1 MSALLSN
8 MASNIYVPPSQT
20 ASRKILVFSVLGLA
34 LFLAAEALLL
44 RSFIRTDTRPPAW
57 DQAIHLEI
65 ALDYREALK
74 EGRLADAWFLAP
86 KPGMPPFPPAYHLLL
101 MRAYDSA
108 DPANAALWVN
118 WFYLALLSVSI
129 FGIAWRFRPDE
140 TALAAVVLFVASP
153 AIQDLLTT
161 QLVDLPMVAL
171 AAAAYWALLASDEF
185 MRWIPAL
192 LFGVLHAAGMLH
204 KWSFFS
210 YMLPAYFIALRALRD
225 RRTALIMLVAAA
237 LSAALIVPWYS
248 AHLALLPSRLV
259 QASTDF
265 AVSVWTPGAWM
276 VYSSQASNQ
285 IGPLVWLLGTIGLLA
300 PQYRRSREQGWI
312 LLAWFAASYIFWTI
326 VPNRQ
331 LRFLMPGLVPIGIA
345 FCATWPKA
353 VTWSVVALQLFG
365 LINFYGGW
373 VGPVTVSLP
382 YYKPQFFANRPAVR
396 EDWKT
401 EEILRRIDAER
412 DPSLPISN
420 VTLVANDTHFN
431 APTFHWMQR
440 RLGLE
445 QVRMRGVNRRLSEL
459 SEFVLLKDPK
469 VGPAG
474 VISGLPEA
482 SAEIR
487 DPRTWF
493 GKAYEEIARWPLPDA
508 NNAILYRQRR
518 AVKKPFEGKRLDY
531 QHYTAGKVI
540 IKDLKATFGPWDAG
554 KSVYKTMSLS
564 VGQLDVRGL
573 ILNGTDIDLVNV
585 RFVPITKMAREE
597 DWVDIRLLRLERL
610 RINSLDV
617 GSEELKTFLSARV
630 KGLRVDELTLDK
642 TVRIAGAFN
651 GKPVS
656 AEAGLRLLDSPRR
669 LKIDIMSVRLAGI
682 SVPLSMF
689 REIKE
694 LTIPLYPN
702 PETPFAIELPGLTIA
717 GGRLTIP

>member
-1 MSALLSN
+1 
-8 MASNIYVPPSQT
+8 MASNLYVAPSQT
-20 ASRKILVFSVLGLA
+20 ASRKVLVFSVLGLVF
-34 LFLAAEALLL
+34 FLAAEALLL

-57 DQAIHLEI
+57 DQSIHMEI

-74 EGRLADAWFLAP
+74 EGRLADAWYLAP

-101 MRAYDSA
+101 MRAYDSP

-140 TALAAVVLFVASP
+140 TALAAVILFAASP

-185 MRWIPAL
+185 LRWVPAL
-192 LFGVLHAAGMLH
+192 VFGVLHAAGMLH

-210 YMLPAYFIALRALRD
+210 YMLPAYFIALRAFRD
-225 RRTALIMLVAAA
+225 RRTALIMLVSAA

-248 AHLALLPSRLV
+248 AHIALLPSRLV
-259 QASTDF
+259 QASADF
-265 AVSVWTPGAWM
+265 AIPVWTPGAWM
-276 VYSSQASNQ
+276 VYASQASNM
-285 IGPLVWLLGTIGLLA
+285 IGPIVWLLGTIGLLA

-312 LLAWFAASYIFWTI
+312 LLAWFAASYVFWTI

-331 LRFLMPGLVPIGIA
+331 LRFLMPGLVPIAVA
-345 FCATWPKA
+345 FCSTWPKA
-353 VTWSVVALQLFG
+353 VTWGTAALQLFC
-365 LINFYGGW
+365 LLNFYGGW
-373 VGPVTVSLP
+373 VGPVTLNLP
-382 YYKPQFFANRPAVR
+382 FAAPQFFANRPAAK

-401 EEILRRIDAER
+401 EEILRKIDAER

-445 QVRMRGVNRRLSEL
+445 KVRMRGVNRRLSEL
-459 SEFVLLKDPK
+459 SDFVLLKDPK

-487 DPRTWF
+487 DPKGWF
-493 GKAYEEIARWPLPDA
+493 GRAYEEIARWPLPDS

-518 AVKKPFEGKRLDY
+518 GLKKPYAGKFLVY
-531 QHYTAGKVI
+531 QHYTSGKVVI
-540 IKDLKATFGPWDAG
+540 NDLKANFGPWDGA
-554 KSVYKTMSLS
+554 KSVYATMSLKI
-564 VGQLDVRGL
+564 GRLDVRGL
-573 ILNGTDIDLVNV
+573 VLDGTDVELVNV
-585 RFVPITKMAREE
+585 GFIPVVKKERED

-610 RINSLDV
+610 RIKSLDV
-617 GSEELKTFLSARV
+617 GADELRAFLSQRV
-630 KGLRVDELTLDK
+630 KGLVVGELSLDK
-642 TVRIAGAFN
+642 TVRMSGAYN

-656 AEAGLRLLDSPRR
+656 AEAGLQLLDAPRR
-669 LKIDIMSVRLAGI
+669 LKIDIMSVRLAGV
-682 SVPLSMF
+682 SVPLSVF

-717 GGRLTIP
+717 NGRLTIP